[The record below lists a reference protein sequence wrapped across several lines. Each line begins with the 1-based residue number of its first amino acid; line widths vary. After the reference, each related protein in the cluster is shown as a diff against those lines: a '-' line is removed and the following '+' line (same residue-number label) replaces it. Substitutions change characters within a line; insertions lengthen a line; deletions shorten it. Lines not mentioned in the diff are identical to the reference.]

1 MFEFTAAFRLHTDD
15 PKEAEAFRRKV
26 AGIMKKAVNG
36 IPFAIEGAMS
46 GMKRTAGV
54 HAPRRTV
61 SPIVGLNGQP
71 LTEEQVAQLLPTR
84 AGHG

>member
-1 MFEFTAAFRLHTDD
+1 MFEFAAAFRLHTDD

-26 AGIMKKAVNG
+26 AGIMKDAVNG
-36 IPFAIEGAMS
+36 IPFVIEGAMS

-54 HAPRRTV
+54 HAPRPL

-71 LTEEQVAQLLPTR
+71 LTEEQVSALLPTR